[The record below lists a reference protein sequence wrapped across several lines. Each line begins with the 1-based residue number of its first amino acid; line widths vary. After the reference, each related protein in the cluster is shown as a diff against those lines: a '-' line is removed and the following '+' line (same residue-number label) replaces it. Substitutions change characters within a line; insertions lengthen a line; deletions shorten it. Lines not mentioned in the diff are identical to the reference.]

1 MAHHSGMLFSIIDSR
16 MGSYPS
22 ECVERFVG
30 LALKCCEDKPED
42 RPSILDVVRELENLL
57 HILPE
62 IDSELLESA
71 SEYPSKAASF
81 SYLSSTSSTYAT
93 NNPYGSSASNLT
105 SGAISTLTPRW
116 LWLPPWFNFSSFLL
130 ISYVKVVISV
140 LFFMFDYTPLPC
152 MYCNLLIVKW
162 GLWMYALDKLMYIT
176 WVFCQSFRK

>member
-1 MAHHSGMLFSIIDSR
+1 MIHPNATLVTLILSAHTMGDIHRHLFINMDQCLYFQVNMAHQSGMLFSIIDSR

-42 RPSILDVVRELENLL
+42 RPSILDVVRELENIL

-62 IDSELLESA
+62 IDSKLLESA

-81 SYLSSTSSTYAT
+81 SYLSSTSSTYTT

-105 SGAISTLTPRW
+105 SGAISTLTPR
-116 LWLPPWFNFSSFLL
+116 
-130 ISYVKVVISV
+130 
-140 LFFMFDYTPLPC
+140 
-152 MYCNLLIVKW
+152 
-162 GLWMYALDKLMYIT
+162 
-176 WVFCQSFRK
+176 